1 MVHKSRRY
9 TESSYYGFVFLLL
22 RGAEWMGVSPVHI
35 YAQHLNFIYYLNLLT
50 DWRDPSKVRQ
60 TDSQDRTAN
69 TIFLHAASSYRL
81 SL

>member
-50 DWRDPSKVRQ
+50 D
-60 TDSQDRTAN
+60 
-69 TIFLHAASSYRL
+69 
-81 SL
+81 

>member
-1 MVHKSRRY
+1 MPSKFDAVILKFKKVMVHKSRRY

-50 DWRDPSKVRQ
+50 D
-60 TDSQDRTAN
+60 
-69 TIFLHAASSYRL
+69 
-81 SL
+81 